1 MAENQTYQCSHCGKQ
16 DDSNMRYL
24 ACVATS
30 LWTRNNYPAPN
41 TSFRTKDD
49 LKIWKVVLCDS
60 CMPLSYKV
68 FLQNRKKEAVKT
80 LGLCFLCLAA
90 AIVGGFAGATKVW
103 GLLGALLNV
112 ALGIAL
118 LIGVIGVPANIIIYI
133 INSIRLRNID
143 HTGIIPEKNQDKCF
157 QGEGERI
164 IKEMEKGKPNYSESI
179 WGEFPL
185 PIHMELKELPMTEKE
200 KKKILHEKYGERE
213 RSILSVA
220 GTLEEL
226 ENALPPEWQSLLKI
240 AKEK

>member
-1 MAENQTYQCSHCGKQ
+1 MSETQGYQCSHCGKQ
-16 DDSNMRYL
+16 EATDIRYL
-24 ACVATS
+24 ACGSTS
-30 LWTRNNYPAPN
+30 QWDKNNYPVPN
-41 TSFRTKDD
+41 TTFTTKDD
-49 LKIWKVVLCDS
+49 IKVWKVALCDS
-60 CMPLSYKV
+60 CMPQSYKV
-68 FLQNRKKEAVKT
+68 FLQNRKKKAVKT
-80 LGLCFLCLAA
+80 MGWCSLCLAA

-143 HTGIIPEKNQDKCF
+143 QIGIIPEKNQDKCF

-164 IKEMEKGKPNYSESI
+164 IKEMEKDKPNHSESI
-179 WGEFPL
+179 WGDFPL
-185 PIHMELKELPMTEKE
+185 PMHMELKELPMPENE

-213 RSILSVA
+213 RSILSVSR
-220 GTLEEL
+220 TSEEL
-226 ENALPPEWQSLLKI
+226 ENALQPEWQSLWRL